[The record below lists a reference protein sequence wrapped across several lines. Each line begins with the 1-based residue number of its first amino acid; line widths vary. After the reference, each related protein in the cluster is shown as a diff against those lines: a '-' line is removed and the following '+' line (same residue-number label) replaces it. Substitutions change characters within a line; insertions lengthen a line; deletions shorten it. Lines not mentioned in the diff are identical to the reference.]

1 MLAIVTLLV
10 VVLLSLTVV
19 RVATVALVLTG
30 VSRPVARFQARSA
43 FTGCGFATAE
53 SEQIVNHPVRRKIVG
68 HLMFLGP
75 AGIVATAG
83 AVVAGIV
90 GVDSGGWP
98 FWVKG
103 LTLLAGLG
111 LLVWFSNSAV
121 VDRVMGRWI
130 EHALRRY
137 TSVDA
142 RDYAKLLHISGDYGL
157 GEMLVKD
164 DDWLAGRTLADLRL
178 SNEGVLILGID
189 RPGAGYVGAPASSFT
204 IRPGDTLILYARSG
218 SLADLDRRRRGIR
231 GALAHADAVAEH
243 KARSERETAGAERTA
258 AREAAQDA
266 ARAAGPVTTSATT
279 PGTPGT
285 PGSSPPSPAAPPS
298 AGRTSA
304 A

>member
-43 FTGCGFATAE
+43 FTGCGFATTE

-90 GVDSGGWP
+90 GGDSGGWP
-98 FWVKG
+98 FWAKALALLVG
-103 LTLLAGLG
+103 LVI
-111 LLVWFSNSAV
+111 LVWFSNSAV
-121 VDRVMGRWI
+121 VDRVMSRWI

-189 RPGAGYVGAPASSFT
+189 RPGSEYVGAPASSFT
-204 IRPGDTLILYARSG
+204 IRPGDSLILYARSG
-218 SLADLDRRRRGIR
+218 SLADLDRRRRGIN

-243 KARSERETAGAERTA
+243 KARSAQETAGAEQTA
-258 AREAAQDA
+258 AQKQAIEAIK
-266 ARAAGPVTTSATT
+266 RPE
-279 PGTPGT
+279 P
-285 PGSSPPSPAAPPS
+285 SPPTPAAPPS
-298 AGRTSA
+298 PPPPVPPTSA